1 MLYLQLLVDGLLMG
15 CIYALNAAGMSLVFG
30 VIGLVNFAYA
40 DFLMIS
46 MYTCFWMFTLFAIDP
61 LISLPLAVIVCA
73 LMGYLTYQLV
83 IRKVVDSPQLTQ
95 TMATYA
101 WGMILRYAC
110 VFAFSMNYRYLNN
123 TILDGTIVLG
133 GIHIEKSKLVA
144 AIICVVAFAGLITL
158 LNKTKIGLSMRA
170 TSQDRT
176 AAALMGMNSKKVFTI
191 AFILGCCCVAV
202 AGAVLVNSYYVFPL
216 VGQNFGNINFAV
228 VALGGFGS
236 VSGSLI
242 AGLIIG
248 VVESFGGFFFD
259 SSYKYAIVFLVY
271 ILVILF
277 KPKGL
282 KGV

>member
-1 MLYLQLLVDGLLMG
+1 MYLQLLVDGLLMG

-46 MYTCFWMFTLFAIDP
+46 MYTCFWMFAIFTIDP
-61 LISLPLAVIVCA
+61 LISIPIAIAVCVV
-73 LMGYLTYQLV
+73 MGYLTYQLV

-101 WGMILRYAC
+101 WGMVIRYAC
-110 VFAFSMNYRYLNN
+110 VFAFTMNYRYLNN
-123 TILDGTIVLG
+123 TMLDGTIAVG
-133 GIHIEKSKLVA
+133 GLLIEKSKIVA
-144 AIICVVAFAGLITL
+144 AIICVAAFAALILL
-158 LNKTKIGLSMRA
+158 LNRTKIGLAMRA

-176 AAALMGMNSKKVFTI
+176 ASALMGMNSRKVFTL

-202 AGAVLVNSYYVFPL
+202 AGAVLVNGYYVYPL

-271 ILVILF
+271 ILVVLF